1 MVENTKCPICDS
13 ECEAQ
18 RDYDRS
24 MVFYACPVCGRY
36 QLGHSFYLS
45 SQKTINHNHLASYLC
60 HHRFDCKN
68 MFEYRYHTTLG
79 KETCDKYREEFDNGN
94 NSHGRPVH
102 IDQDIIENW
111 YPKTFT
117 ERVDYILLYLNA
129 HIKHIERTI

>member
-1 MVENTKCPICDS
+1 
-13 ECEAQ
+13 
-18 RDYDRS
+18 
-24 MVFYACPVCGRY
+24 
-36 QLGHSFYLS
+36 
-45 SQKTINHNHLASYLC
+45 
-60 HHRFDCKN
+60 
-68 MFEYRYHTTLG
+68 MFEYRYHTTLD